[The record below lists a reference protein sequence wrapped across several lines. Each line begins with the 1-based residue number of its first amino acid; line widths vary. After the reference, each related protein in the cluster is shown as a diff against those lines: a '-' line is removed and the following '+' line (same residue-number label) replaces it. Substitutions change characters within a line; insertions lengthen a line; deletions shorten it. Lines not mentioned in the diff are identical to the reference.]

1 MVSTVLGAQARPAL
15 TGTWSYQQGAAPAA
29 LPAAP
34 SGVLGAR
41 FGLQVDGSAV
51 IVKRVVRERTV
62 VTRLSLDATR
72 ATTRM
77 PGRLCEGE
85 SQLHETAAWEG
96 DALAFVVV
104 GQTPAGGGEPRTTS
118 TRRLLR
124 LEGPDRLVVE
134 GTMMQGGQPKQ
145 VGSVYVRSNDPMPAE
160 EVASSGAAATIDK
173 LSWLGTTWVGTTGQ
187 VTTEERWTPAA
198 SGGMMAVARTL
209 RGTALASFEFLC
221 IVERAGTLVY
231 VAMPEG
237 RSTPTFFTLTGITDG
252 RAVFENPAHDYPKMI
267 RYTRS
272 SDGMTLETMIGGTN
286 GARPQTVSL
295 KRVP

>member
-1 MVSTVLGAQARPAL
+1 MTPNLGAQARPAL
-15 TGTWSYQQGAAPAA
+15 SGTWTYQQGAAPAA

-41 FGLQVDGSAV
+41 FALQVDGSAV
-51 IVKRVVRERTV
+51 VVKRVVRERTV
-62 VTRLSLDATR
+62 ATRLPLDASRT
-72 ATTRM
+72 TTRM

-85 SQLHETAAWEG
+85 AQLHETAAWEG
-96 DALAFVVV
+96 DALAFAVV
-104 GQTPAGGGEPRTTS
+104 GQTPAGGGEPRAAS

-160 EVASSGAAATIDK
+160 EATPSGPAATIGQ
-173 LSWLGTTWVGTTGQ
+173 LAWLGTTWVGTTGQ
-187 VTTEERWTPAA
+187 VTTEERWTPSA

-231 VAMPEG
+231 VAIPEG

-252 RAVFENPAHDYPKMI
+252 SAVFENPTHDYPKMI

-272 SDGMTLETMIGGTN
+272 ADGTTLETMIAGAN

-295 KRVP
+295 KRAP